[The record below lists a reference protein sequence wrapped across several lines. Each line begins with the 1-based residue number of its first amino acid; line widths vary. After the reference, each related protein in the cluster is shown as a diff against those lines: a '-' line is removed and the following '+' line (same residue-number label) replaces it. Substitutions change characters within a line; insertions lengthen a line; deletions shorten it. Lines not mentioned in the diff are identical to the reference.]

1 MGFNES
7 FNEEALQYYVYQL
20 MCLSTL
26 NSKYLKLTH
35 YEVKNFIF
43 SFIWMSSD
51 VEVLFG
57 MKTPRIFYM
66 TLKYRLITLV

>member
-1 MGFNES
+1 MGFNGS
-7 FNEEALQYYVYQL
+7 LNEESLQYYVYQL

-35 YEVKNFIF
+35 YEVKKFIF

-51 VEVLFG
+51 VDVLLG